1 MKMASVVLKCFQT
14 IFSVLNKPRI
24 KFQGLPTMT
33 DNDNAGS
40 GNLF

>member
-1 MKMASVVLKCFQT
+1 MEIASVVLKCFQT
-14 IFSVLNKPRI
+14 ILSVLNKPRI

-33 DNDNAGS
+33 DYDNPGS